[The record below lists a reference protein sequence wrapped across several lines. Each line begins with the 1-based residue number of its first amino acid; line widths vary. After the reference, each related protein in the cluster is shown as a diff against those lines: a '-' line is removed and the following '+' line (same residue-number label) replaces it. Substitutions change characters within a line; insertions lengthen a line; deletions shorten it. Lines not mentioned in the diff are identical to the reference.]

1 MIKILHFHCRERGS
15 VPDQGTKI
23 PHASLQGQKQTKRV
37 SSRCCGICRVYT
49 FGQGVSLQKP
59 TLWRYEA
66 YEIRKQQHEWP
77 RGGQGGSAEP
87 EEKAAV
93 VSLGLRS
100 IG

>member
-1 MIKILHFHCRERGS
+1 MPHYRAKNKQKES
-15 VPDQGTKI
+15 VLGAVGK
-23 PHASLQGQKQTKRV
+23 
-37 SSRCCGICRVYT
+37 
-49 FGQGVSLQKP
+49 QGVSLQKP

-66 YEIRKQQHEWP
+66 YVIRKQQHEWP

-87 EEKAAV
+87 KEKAAV